1 MSCLATIL
9 SPFKLNMGH
18 FPVSLA
24 CNEMSLDSGERR
36 PIEDIAMSWPV

>member
-36 PIEDIAMSWPV
+36 PIEDIAMS